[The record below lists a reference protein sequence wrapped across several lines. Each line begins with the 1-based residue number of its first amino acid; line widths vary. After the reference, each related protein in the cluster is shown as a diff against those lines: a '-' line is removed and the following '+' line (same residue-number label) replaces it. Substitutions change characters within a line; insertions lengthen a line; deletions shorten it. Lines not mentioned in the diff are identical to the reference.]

1 MKILYFLILIC
12 LFFPLQVVSKET
24 FLSLKKNKVNV
35 RYGPSFETPIKYI
48 YKKINLPIKQ
58 IDKKEN
64 WRRIIDFKNNSGW
77 IHWSQLKKTNSI
89 IPLEDKILFIQ
100 TPTTLETVDL
110 SEVEAISY
118 RMTIEDFTYLKPYLF
133 GLSGFI
139 GLGMA
144 QVYNS
149 QRSIIYNEYGIARTD
164 LNRYTQLY
172 GIVIGLIFS
181 SELFDAVSTFLTP
194 SETFILS
201 KETYDAQI

>member
-89 IPLEDKILFIQ
+89 IPLEDKILFKKPSKFSKPLAKIKKGRVLVLQ
-100 TPTTLETVDL
+100 KCDGVWCKIKTENFKGWIETNNIWG
-110 SEVEAISY
+110 SA
-118 RMTIEDFTYLKPYLF
+118 
-133 GLSGFI
+133 
-139 GLGMA
+139 
-144 QVYNS
+144 N
-149 QRSIIYNEYGIARTD
+149 
-164 LNRYTQLY
+164 
-172 GIVIGLIFS
+172 
-181 SELFDAVSTFLTP
+181 
-194 SETFILS
+194 
-201 KETYDAQI
+201 